1 MESRVALSPYK
12 LLSNLKVI
20 SPTLRLHA
28 QEDAHEFLRLLIE
41 AMQRCCNL
49 DSSSSSSSPSSSSS
63 SSMTPSSGLPTGTS
77 DAQRPY
83 PFNLFDGTLQSSVV
97 CSVCR
102 TVSNTF
108 DPTED
113 LGAWD
118 LIHTCT
124 CVDWI
129 KLLLCFI
136 ISCVVVFY
144 APPHIPA
151 LSLSLSPYMS
161 CYFVMVSFLY
171 CRS

>member
-1 MESRVALSPYK
+1 MYTSKNRTHNIYFFSFLFFCSLYKLLIKNAMESRVALSPYK

-28 QEDAHEFLRLLIE
+28 QEDAHEFLRLLID

-49 DSSSSSSSPSSSSS
+49 DSSASSSSSSSSS
-63 SSMTPSSGLPTGTS
+63 SSMTPRNGQPTSTS
-77 DAQRPY
+77 EDQRPY
-83 PFNLFDGTLQSSVV
+83 PFTLFDGTLQSSVI
-97 CSVCR
+97 CSMCR

-118 LIHTCT
+118 LIYMYIHTCVY
-124 CVDWI
+124 VDWI

-136 ISCVVVFY
+136 ISF
-144 APPHIPA
+144 
-151 LSLSLSPYMS
+151 S
-161 CYFVMVSFLY
+161 
-171 CRS
+171 